1 MSRYEEKM
9 NQIQLTEEGKEE
21 LMRRVKEEAEGN
33 KVMKFGKLTKLSAVA
48 AVVGLM
54 SVTAYATGI
63 LEPVSDILAPI
74 FGLDA
79 VQTEIINRI
88 GRPLN
93 ASATAN
99 GITITAEAILGD
111 QNNVCVVFKVANE
124 DGTPL
129 VLPEPEKMDSNYI
142 MPDMGAISD
151 LPIQGG
157 SHGTIRSMI
166 GEDGHYRM
174 IEIRSTDVGMPIG
187 KKVTATIENLVYFD
201 ENGNKQT
208 LAEGKWKLK
217 YAFDY
222 EDASVSIP
230 VNQTFERAGDTF
242 SVDAIHISPIAIL
255 VDYEFDTVPEF
266 ATVRFPEFEVTE
278 SGEFVPIES
287 EEESIAMIELI
298 DGEGGEFIT
307 ATAETI
313 PITAETTAMKDFMGF
328 DLREALDTLEQE
340 HAESTSTETITTVEV
355 MELPDTTTP
364 SEIKKDS
371 NFYLSDMELFITKA
385 DGTIIDLSYAGG
397 GMTFHSD
404 YTTVHKG
411 TVFEEI
417 LPLSDVVTIQ
427 IGDIEVDVAKY
438 LEGNG
443 LELMGYVE

>member
-21 LMRRVKEEAEGN
+21 LMRRIKEEANGN
-33 KVMKFGKLTKLSAVA
+33 KVVKIGKLTKLSAVA

-63 LEPVSDILAPI
+63 LEPVSEILAPI

-79 VQTEIINRI
+79 VQTEIIDRI

-93 ASATAN
+93 ASATTN
-99 GITITAEAILGD
+99 GITITAEAIFGD

-129 VLPEPEKMDSNYI
+129 VLPDAEKMNFNGV

-174 IEIRSTDVGMPIG
+174 IEVRSTDVGMPIG
-187 KKVTATIENLVYFD
+187 KKVTATIENLIYFD
-201 ENGNKQT
+201 EMGNKQVF
-208 LAEGKWKLK
+208 LEGKWKLK
-217 YAFDY
+217 YEFDY
-222 EDASVSIP
+222 EDATVSIP
-230 VNQTFERAGDTF
+230 VNQTFEREGDTF
-242 SVDAIHISPIAIL
+242 NVDTIHISPIAIL

-266 ATVRFPEFEVTE
+266 AMVQFPKFEMTE
-278 SGEFVPIES
+278 SGEYVPIE
-287 EEESIAMIELI
+287 EEEEIESTAMIDAI
-298 DGEGGEFIT
+298 DEAGGVFIVG
-307 ATAETI
+307 AS
-313 PITAETTAMKDFMGF
+313 ETTTMQD
-328 DLREALDTLEQE
+328 DTTENI
-340 HAESTSTETITTVEV
+340 ATETITTENIATENITTVEI
-355 MELPDTTTP
+355 MELIDTTTP
-364 SEIKKDS
+364 NEIKKDS

-385 DGTIIDLSYAGG
+385 DGTIIDLSHAGG
-397 GMTFHSD
+397 GMTFYD
-404 YTTVHKG
+404 GYTITHKG

-417 LPLSDVVTIQ
+417 LSLSDVVAIQ
-427 IGDIEVDVAKY
+427 IGDVEVDILEY
-438 LEGNG
+438 LELNQV
-443 LELMGYVE
+443 ELMGDFS